1 MSTSPSSKSSSS
13 KLSSDP
19 NASSSSSDPK
29 KIVLAYSGGLDTSVI
44 LPWLKSR
51 YPGVKLVAFA
61 AELGQGSELKGI
73 EQKAYKS
80 GADEV
85 IVKDLRK
92 EFAEDYCF
100 PMLRAHATYEGD
112 YLLGTSVAR
121 PLIAKE
127 QVLVAHKTG
136 ADAVAHGAT
145 GKGNDQVRFEL
156 TVMALDPTL
165 KIVAPWKDPQ
175 FLADGLNDRETAVEY
190 AMKHRIPIAQ
200 SKKKIYSQDRNLWHI
215 SHEGA
220 EIEDPSQE
228 PLEGVYTISV
238 PPGKAPDRAQYVE
251 IQFREGVPTGIDG
264 QSYRG
269 RGHELIE
276 RLNEIGGRHGV
287 GQVTLVENRLV
298 GMKSRGVYETPGG
311 TILYEAHKALEQ
323 LCLERELYHFKQQV
337 ALKYGELVYYGQ
349 WFHPLREALQVFVDQ
364 ANQVITGKVRVKL
377 FKGRAQ
383 ATSAS
388 SPTSLYDT
396 KLASFAMK
404 DYDVTAARGFIDL
417 FGLPMKVRGLKHKT
431 QVRPPVRR

>member
-1 MSTSPSSKSSSS
+1 MPNQSA
-13 KLSSDP
+13 DP
-19 NASSSSSDPK
+19 Q

-51 YPGVKLVAFA
+51 YPGVALVAFA

-73 EQKAYKS
+73 EKKAYKS

-92 EFAEDYCF
+92 EFAEEYCF

-121 PLIAKE
+121 PLIAKH
-127 QVLVAHKTG
+127 QVLVAHQTG
-136 ADAVAHGAT
+136 ADAVGHGAT

-165 KIVAPWKDPQ
+165 KIISPWKDPQ
-175 FLADGLNDRETAVEY
+175 FLADGLNDRETAIDY
-190 AMKHRIPIAQ
+190 AIQHKIPITQ

-220 EIEDPSQE
+220 EIEDPAEE
-228 PLEGVYTISV
+228 PNEQVYTITV
-238 PPGKAPDRAQYVE
+238 PPSKAPDRAQYVE
-251 IQFREGVPTGIDG
+251 VQFKDGVPVAIDG
-264 QSYRG
+264 ESYRG

-276 RLNEIGGRHGV
+276 RLNEIGGKHGV

-311 TILYEAHKALEQ
+311 TILYEAHKSLEQ
-323 LCLERELYHFKQQV
+323 LCLERDLYHYKQQV

-349 WFHPLREALQVFVDQ
+349 WFHPLREALQAFVDQ
-364 ANQVITGKVRVKL
+364 ANQVISGKVRVKL

-388 SPTSLYDT
+388 SPLSLYDT

-431 QVRPPVRR
+431 QVVKAPAKR